1 MGNEQSGHHKN
12 GAEKLKKPDGKNKD
26 KIPEETSGVTDDV
39 KNDSD
44 IKDAAAEASVGLANV
59 LPVSTDPSSQIG
71 TAAETVTHNQVQN
84 EIPVEKEISVDTK
97 TSEQQ
102 AAQPKPVELTKAETF
117 FYECKQEEPAA
128 KIDAIPESSVVVEK
142 AVPIPESSVVVE
154 KPVAKTESTV
164 VVEKPVASTESN
176 VVAEKPIAKTEP
188 SVVIEQPIAKAE
200 DLVKDLEKPGPVL
213 FQSLL
218 NMGGDTSQPIGESG
232 RTTLLNKETLEP
244 QQKSTE
250 KQVTESERV
259 STDTL
264 NAPLIAK
271 DEGSESARKEIV
283 ENEHLKRNKSFISSL
298 LCCTAP

>member
-12 GAEKLKKPDGKNKD
+12 GAEKLKKSDGKNKD

-39 KNDSD
+39 TKDSD
-44 IKDAAAEASVGLANV
+44 IKDVAAEASVGLANV
-59 LPVSTDPSSQIG
+59 LPVSTDPSSEIS
-71 TAAETVTHNQVQN
+71 TAETVTQVQN

-218 NMGGDTSQPIGESG
+218 NMGGDTSQPIEESG

-250 KQVTESERV
+250 KVTESERV